1 MNFDLSEFL
10 KYFKSLFSVA
20 FAVLIVGVIL
30 LIFEDFLGKFLG
42 IEELLKDYKSIF
54 GLSVFVSFI
63 IVLAKAFE
71 QIVVFYKDIKKKR
84 DLQKKYNNKKSA
96 YKNTLINLKL
106 DEKMLLMEFL
116 CDETGMIRIDFDC
129 NMYSIHNTAIDFLI
143 ARKIIFFVNDAY
155 TKDECLGGIYKIDK
169 LYFEI
174 MQENPKEIFYEDE
187 FKKYFIEEKE
197 SYNEQ

>member
-42 IEELLKDYKSIF
+42 IEELLKDYKNII

-71 QIVVFYKDIKKKR
+71 QIVVFLKKKR

-96 YKNTLINLKL
+96 YKNTLINLNL
-106 DEKMLLMEFL
+106 NEKRLLVKFL
-116 CDETGMIRIDFDC
+116 CDESGMIRINYQFNKC
-129 NMYSIHNTAIDFLI
+129 YEELLVAIDFLT
-143 ARKIIFFVNDAY
+143 AKEIIYSVKDTY
-155 TKDECLGGIYKIDK
+155 TSNEYFSEIYKIDK
-169 LYFEI
+169 IYFEI
-174 MQENPKEIFYEDE
+174 MQENKKEIFYEDE

-197 SYNEQ
+197 S

>member
-42 IEELLKDYKSIF
+42 IEELLKDYKNIF

-71 QIVVFYKDIKKKR
+71 QIVVFYKDIEKKR

-96 YKNTLINLKL
+96 YKNTLINLNL
-106 DEKMLLMEFL
+106 NEKRLLVKFL
-116 CDETGMIRIDFDC
+116 CDESGMIRINYQF
-129 NMYSIHNTAIDFLI
+129 NKYYEELLVAIDFLT
-143 ARKIIFFVNDAY
+143 AKEIIYSVKDTY
-155 TKDECLGGIYKIDK
+155 TSNEYFSEIYKIDK
-169 LYFEI
+169 IYFEI
-174 MQENPKEIFYEDE
+174 MQENKKEIFYEDE

-197 SYNEQ
+197 S

>member
-20 FAVLIVGVIL
+20 FAVLIAGVIL
-30 LIFEDFLGKFLG
+30 LSFEDFLGKFLG
-42 IEELLKDYKSIF
+42 IEELLNNYKGIL
-54 GLSVFVSFI
+54 GLAVFLSFI

-84 DLQKKYNNKKSA
+84 DLQNKYNNKKSA

-116 CDETGMIRIDFDC
+116 CDETGMIRIDFDF
-129 NMYSIHNTAIDFLI
+129 NRYDGIDRVVTFLTT
-143 ARKIIFFVNDAY
+143 RKIIYLACNEY
-155 TKDECLGGIYKIDK
+155 ISGIYKIDK

-187 FKKYFIEEKE
+187 FKEYFIEEKE
-197 SYNEQ
+197 S

>member
-30 LIFEDFLGKFLG
+30 LSFEDFLGKFLG
-42 IEELLKDYKSIF
+42 IEELLKDYKNII

-71 QIVVFYKDIKKKR
+71 QIVVFLKKKR

-96 YKNTLINLKL
+96 YKNTLINLNL
-106 DEKMLLMEFL
+106 NEKRLLVKFL
-116 CDETGMIRIDFDC
+116 CDESGMIRINYQFNKC
-129 NMYSIHNTAIDFLI
+129 YEELLVAIDFLT
-143 ARKIIFFVNDAY
+143 AKEIIYSVKDTY
-155 TKDECLGGIYKIDK
+155 TSNEYFSEIYKIDK
-169 LYFEI
+169 IYFEI
-174 MQENPKEIFYEDE
+174 MQENKKEIFYEDE

-197 SYNEQ
+197 S

>member
-10 KYFKSLFSVA
+10 KYFKSLLSVA

-30 LIFEDFLGKFLG
+30 VSFEDFLGKFLG
-42 IEELLKDYKSIF
+42 IEELLKDYKGIF
-54 GLSVFVSFI
+54 GLAVFVSFI

-71 QIVVFYKDIKKKR
+71 QVVVFYKDIKKKR

-116 CDETGMIRIDFDC
+116 CDETDMIRIDFDF
-129 NMYSIHNTAIDFLI
+129 NRYDGINRVITFLTT
-143 ARKIIFFVNDAY
+143 RKIIHLACN
-155 TKDECLGGIYKIDK
+155 EHISGIYEIDK

-197 SYNEQ
+197 S